1 MMSELPMLIDKGH
14 QLIKSERTETAFG
27 APVVPL
33 RVEFSTQRSPSSRK
47 RERPCELEID
57 HVIFVQ
63 SFLGFFN
70 DTAFPSTSFL
80 P

>member
-1 MMSELPMLIDKGH
+1 MSELPMLIDKDH
-14 QLIKSERTETAFG
+14 QLIKAERTETAFG

-33 RVEFSTQRSPSSRK
+33 RVEFSTQKSPSSRK
-47 RERPCELEID
+47 RKRPCELEID

-63 SFLGFFN
+63 SFLDFFDN
-70 DTAFPSTSFL
+70 TVFPSTSFL